1 MRDVIVIG
9 SGPAGYTA
17 ALYTARAQLHPLV
30 FQGDEPGGQLT
41 TTTEVENYPGFPEGI
56 LGPDLMQAM
65 ERQASRFGAE
75 MRFARVDRVDF
86 TGYPLKVE
94 AEGQR
99 HEARAVII
107 ATGASAKRLGVPGEA
122 SLMGRGVSTCA
133 TCDGAFFPD
142 KELYVV
148 GGGDSAMEEA
158 LFLTR
163 YARVVHIVHRRD
175 QLRASKIMQ
184 QRVLDH
190 PKIDLLYNR
199 VVEAILDGGTGR
211 VAAVRLRDVTTGQV
225 EERPADGVF
234 IAIGHRPNTELF
246 RGQVAMDE
254 RGYIRTY
261 QGTATSARGVFAAG
275 DVADP
280 VYRQAITAAG
290 SGCQAALDVE
300 RFLEGTAF
308 QDWVPGDVL
317 QQA

>member
-1 MRDVIVIG
+1 MRDVIIIG

-17 ALYTARAQLHPLV
+17 ALYTARAQLKPLV

-41 TTTEVENYPGFPEGI
+41 TTTEVENFPGFPDGI

-75 MRFARVDRVDF
+75 LRFARVERVDF
-86 TGYPLKVE
+86 RSYPLKVE
-94 AEGQR
+94 AEGQV

-107 ATGASAKRLGVPGEA
+107 ATGASARLLGVEGERR
-122 SLMGRGVSTCA
+122 LMGRGVSTCA

-163 YARVVHIVHRRD
+163 YARIVHVVHRRD
-175 QLRASKIMQ
+175 RLRASKIMQ
-184 QRVLDH
+184 QRAMAN
-190 PKIDLLYNR
+190 PKIDFLYNR
-199 VVEAILDGGTGR
+199 VVEEILDGGTGR
-211 VAAVRLRDVTTGQV
+211 VTAVRLREVTSGKV

-234 IAIGHRPNTELF
+234 IAIGHTPNTELF
-246 RGQVAMDE
+246 RGQLEMDE
-254 RGYIRTY
+254 RGYIRTFR
-261 QGTATSARGVFAAG
+261 GTATSARGVFAAG

-308 QDWVPGDVL
+308 QDWTTSGLL
-317 QQA
+317 QRA